1 MLRSFNLLR
10 LMEQVIY
17 VQDVRY
23 ATGAG
28 MRRSG
33 SYRLVHLVGINSAGN
48 ALSVMPAN
56 AGIHLCT
63 SFNPT
68 GHIETMKKLI
78 LIAALLITNIS
89 LAAEDKLLEMSEA
102 PPGGDFMLHSIRG
115 LVATEDLRGKVL
127 LLTFGYAGCPD
138 ICPMTLAHTSQAIN
152 QLEQSQIDQ
161 LIPLFITLDPERD
174 NIVELN
180 EFARYFDENIVA
192 LTGTVTE
199 INGVA
204 KQYGVK
210 HYQVEMKGSKTGYSI
225 NHSASTYLVAPD
237 GELRFIFPYA
247 ADPKLVADAVK
258 YLVQE
263 RDQ

>member
-1 MLRSFNLLR
+1 M
-10 LMEQVIY
+10 I
-17 VQDVRY
+17 
-23 ATGAG
+23 
-28 MRRSG
+28 
-33 SYRLVHLVGINSAGN
+33 
-48 ALSVMPAN
+48 
-56 AGIHLCT
+56 
-63 SFNPT
+63 
-68 GHIETMKKLI
+68 KKLI
-78 LIAALLITNIS
+78 LLATLLIS
-89 LAAEDKLLEMSEA
+89 PPLFAQESKLLEMTEA

-152 QLEQSQIDQ
+152 QLEKTEIDQ
-161 LIPLFITLDPERD
+161 LVPFFITLDPERD
-174 NIVELN
+174 SIVELN
-180 EFARYFDENIVA
+180 EFAKYFDENIIA
-192 LTGTVTE
+192 LTGTITE
-199 INGVA
+199 IYEVA

-210 HYQVEMKGSKTGYSI
+210 HYQVEIEGSRTGYSI

-263 RDQ
+263 KGKK